1 MRRASVRN
9 LTCSAVFVAMQIVL
23 ARFCGVQIN
32 EGLRLS
38 FEGVPILLAGIW
50 LGPLWGMAVG
60 CVADVLGTII
70 SGYGVYFP
78 LLTVGPVLLGGLGG
92 LGARFFL
99 TREGGW
105 RGALGFLAAV
115 AFAEAVNSLL
125 YSTWALTLYY
135 SVIMGQE
142 MPFSVLFA
150 MRAATKPSPPFF
162 PLPHKTTTLRL
173 SVLSKRVRMVFAQAE
188 PAFSISRKYEIP
200 WASAA
205 ASKALISC
213 VDKIGIIFYRSPF
226 RTRSPPRRRS
236 LLCV

>member
-9 LTCSAVFVAMQIVL
+9 LTCSAVFVSMQIVL

-99 TREGGW
+99 TRKGGW

-125 YSTWALTLYY
+125 YGTWALTLYY
-135 SVIMGQE
+135 SIIVGRE
-142 MPFSVLFA
+142 VPFSVLFLG
-150 MRAATKPSPPFF
+150 RLATKPVTMAADLLLSYSLYRLLYRQLRRLPDPPA
-162 PLPHKTTTLRL
+162 LSDTAALRKGSTGEKL
-173 SVLSKRVRMVFAQAE
+173 
-188 PAFSISRKYEIP
+188 
-200 WASAA
+200 
-205 ASKALISC
+205 
-213 VDKIGIIFYRSPF
+213 
-226 RTRSPPRRRS
+226 
-236 LLCV
+236 